1 VIDLFAIVGVFYAA
15 KRHLANQV
23 ICFIHRRMLPDTV
36 KFVAI
41 IGLVAGAVYGTVLAL
56 ATFPPEPAP
65 VIKSLPHEKLRQ
77 K

>member
-1 VIDLFAIVGVFYAA
+1 
-15 KRHLANQV
+15 
-23 ICFIHRRMLPDTV
+23 MLPDTV
-36 KFVAI
+36 KFIAI
-41 IGLVAGAVYGTVLAL
+41 IGLIASAIYGSVYAL